1 MRFTAEASG
10 FKGQAGRM
18 LRQTA
23 RQADK
28 KQREE
33 AAADTGIEPGSVH
46 LGDQEIRKAFA
57 VLDLAADGQL
67 TADELKH
74 VFAQLGEL
82 PSNGEIEAML
92 HVCDRRG
99 ELPPAVT
106 FEDFSAV
113 MMHPGEALRRIDSKK
128 IKELMRD
135 GKKGGEESS
144 SSSGGQDDTPEDSSD
159 DD

>member
-1 MRFTAEASG
+1 MGAA
-10 FKGQAGRM
+10 
-18 LRQTA
+18 RQTD
-23 RQADK
+23 R

-33 AAADTGIEPGSVH
+33 AAAASGIEPGSVH

-57 VLDLAADGQL
+57 VLDLGADGQL

-99 ELPPAVT
+99 EIPAAVT
-106 FEDFSAV
+106 YEDFSAV

-128 IKELMRD
+128 LRELMRE
-135 GKKGGEESS
+135 GKKGGGSDSESS
-144 SSSGGQDDTPEDSSD
+144 SSGADDTPSDSD
-159 DD
+159 DDDDD